1 MKLNFLRI
9 TATIVALFNLCI
21 FAEVSAA
28 AKVVTVNSIEEI
40 LPYLKQDNVSVKMQ
54 PGTYIVTVKDVE
66 AGKYPLKA
74 EVIEGSISNVILLI
88 EGNGSTYDFTDV
100 TIEVETKVF
109 GAFGNNGEF
118 VELHILGN
126 NNVVK
131 NLKLMDVGSKDD
143 FPPYGC
149 VNVIM
154 DGANNL
160 VEGVEVRS
168 TGSMPY
174 GYGEVF
180 GKGAKNTIRHR
191 KHSAVLVRGDYNHLK
206 NCRVIHRSYGH
217 FVFMQAAQNPT
228 IEGCYIEG
236 EMITTDDIL
245 KEKGSGSAADKIDF
259 MTVFGYKVPM
269 GYTLSTGEDG
279 IRTYNAGRTM
289 VNGERMKRGSANITV
304 KDCTVKHARGG
315 VALTLSTGF
324 KVVENCTLIGC
335 QGGFAT
341 GSGGQIINCRAD
353 VAFGAAYSN
362 AYDSDEGVTADITI
376 MPYEGEKFVGNGGKQ
391 AAIIW
396 GRNHNITLRR
406 GEGLSEDQEISV
418 YVGGL
423 RRSIGALAEEKD
435 GKASGITINNETNY
449 PIILGNNSSANTIT
463 TKGGVIDNGKSNNI
477 SKK

>member
-1 MKLNFLRI
+1 MKRKITRI
-9 TATIVALFNLCI
+9 AATIVAVMNLGI
-21 FAEVSAA
+21 FIGASAA
-28 AKVVTVNSIEEI
+28 AKQITVNSIEKI
-40 LPYLKQDNVSVKMQ
+40 LPYLKQDNINVKLA

-74 EVIEGSISNVILLI
+74 EVVEGSISNSILLI

-109 GAFGNNGEF
+109 GAFGNKGEF

-131 NLKLMDVGSKDD
+131 NLKLMDVGSKND

-154 DGANNL
+154 DGSNNL

-180 GKGAKNTIRHR
+180 GKGGKNTIRHK

-206 NCRVIHRSYGH
+206 NCRIIHRSYGH

-245 KEKGSGSAADKIDF
+245 KEKGSGSAADKIGF
-259 MTVFGYKVPM
+259 MTVYGYKVPT

-289 VNGERMKRGSANITV
+289 VNGVRMKRGSANITV

-376 MPYEGEKFVGNGGKQ
+376 MPYEGEKYVGNGGKQ

-406 GEGLSEDQEISV
+406 GEGLSEDQEIKIC
-418 YVGGL
+418 VGGK

-435 GKASGITINNETNY
+435 GKASGITINNETMF
-449 PIILGNNSSANTIT
+449 PIVFGENTSSNKGT
-463 TKGGVIDNGKSNNI
+463 TKGEIVDKGANNNI
-477 SKK
+477 VKK